1 MMGGGC
7 ALDRGPSMPSLTGQI
22 LRRLPAIGTDAAIV
36 LGSYALAL
44 ALRFDGNV
52 PSESWAWFSWAVPII
67 ALGYIFANTV
77 FGVYRTAWQYGG
89 TLDAVYLGLAVILVT
104 VVAFGVN
111 LTLEHRPIP
120 LSVNLISGVLI
131 FLFMGV
137 VKLSP
142 RLMIRGGL
150 PFVGWMEEGAQRVL
164 IVGAGNT
171 GQLVAR
177 EMRQNREWNY
187 RPVCFVDDDARKKGM
202 RIHGV
207 PVMGTRHEIPSLV
220 EKMGV
225 DLVAL
230 AIPSARAST
239 IEEILALCQAT
250 GARVRIVPGV
260 PEIVSGR
267 ARVGELRE
275 VTTDDLVARDA
286 VEVDLEACRQALQG
300 RSVLITGAAGSIG
313 SELARRVLDFG
324 PSAVHLFDASE
335 GGLHELRLRLMQLNQ
350 ECQVRPWLGSIA
362 DRSKVSQVFAA
373 ARPQVIFH
381 CAAYK
386 HVPLVEEH
394 PDQAFQVNVLGTL
407 HVFQAAQRWGAEKG
421 VFLSS
426 HTAVNPSSVMG
437 ASKRVGEL
445 MVRAMGQEGK
455 TALAAIRLTNVIDS
469 RGGVVSIFARQ
480 IQKGGPLSVT
490 HPEVA
495 RYFLTLHEVATLII
509 QVAAQARGGEIF
521 ILDVGDEIRIVELAE
536 RMIRSQGME
545 PGRDVEIVYTGLRP
559 GEKLREN
566 LVSPDEVLLPT
577 AHPKVF
583 EVQGGGLAPSAELLA
598 EIGAL
603 EAHLPESGEEMAARI
618 HALARLDQRR
628 APAPTTSEPL
638 A

>member
-1 MMGGGC
+1 
-7 ALDRGPSMPSLTGQI
+7 MPSLTGQL
-22 LRRLPAIGTDAAIV
+22 LRRLPAVGIDAVIV

-52 PSESWAWFSWAVPII
+52 PGESWAWFFWAVPLI
-67 ALGYIFANTV
+67 ALAYIFSNTV

-89 TLDAVYLGLAVILVT
+89 TLDAIYLGLAVSLVT
-104 VVAFGVN
+104 AVAFGVN
-111 LTLEHRPIP
+111 VMLEHRPIP
-120 LSVNLISGVLI
+120 LSVNLIGGAFI
-131 FLFMGV
+131 FLFMGL

-142 RLMIRGGL
+142 RLMVSGGL
-150 PFVGWMEEGAQRVL
+150 PFVGWTQEGAQRVL

-171 GQLVAR
+171 GQLLAR
-177 EMRQNREWNY
+177 EMRQNSEWKY
-187 RPVCFVDDDARKKGM
+187 RPVCFVDDDTRKKGM

-207 PVMGTRHEIPSLV
+207 PVKGTRHEIPSLV

-225 DLVAL
+225 NLVAL
-230 AIPSARAST
+230 AIPSARADI
-239 IEEILALCQAT
+239 IEEVLALCQAT
-250 GARVRIVPGV
+250 EVPVRIVPGV

-275 VTTDDLVARDA
+275 VTTDDLVARDP
-286 VEVDLEACRQALQG
+286 VEVDVEACRQALQG

-324 PSAVHLFDASE
+324 PAAVHLFDASE
-335 GGLHELRLRLMQLNQ
+335 GGLHELRLRLMQLSQ

-362 DRSKVSQVFAA
+362 HRAKVSQVFAA
-373 ARPQVIFH
+373 ARPQVVFH

-386 HVPLVEEH
+386 HVPLMEEH

-407 HVFQAAQRWGAEKG
+407 HVFQAAQRSRVEKV

-426 HTAVNPSSVMG
+426 HAAVNPSSVMG

-445 MVRAMGQEGK
+445 MVRAMGGEGK
-455 TALAAIRLTNVIDS
+455 TALAAIRLTNVLDS

-480 IQKGGPLSVT
+480 VQKGGPLSVT

-495 RYFLTLHEVATLII
+495 RYFLTLHEVTTLII
-509 QVAAQARGGEIF
+509 QVAAQAQGGETF
-521 ILDVGDEIRIVELAE
+521 ILDVGDEIRIVDLAE
-536 RMIRSQGME
+536 RIIRSQGME

-559 GEKLREN
+559 GEKLREDLAAADEA
-566 LVSPDEVLLPT
+566 LVPT
-577 AHPKVF
+577 AHSKLF
-583 EVQGGGLAPSAELLA
+583 QIEGGGAPPLEGLLA

-603 EAHLPESGEEMAARI
+603 EASPPDSGEEMAARI

-628 APAPTTSEPL
+628 AAASMTSESL
-638 A
+638 N

>member
-1 MMGGGC
+1 MAG
-7 ALDRGPSMPSLTGQI
+7 LTGQM

-36 LGSYALAL
+36 MGSYALAL
-44 ALRFDGNV
+44 ALRFDGSV
-52 PSESWAWFSWAVPII
+52 PGESWAWFSWAVPLI

-77 FGVYRTAWQYGG
+77 FGVYRTAWQYGD
-89 TLDAVYLGLAVILVT
+89 TMDAVYLGLAVSVVT

-111 LTLEHRPIP
+111 LMLENRPIP
-120 LSVNLISGVLI
+120 LSVNLISGAFI
-131 FLFMGV
+131 FLFMGLI
-137 VKLSP
+137 KLSP
-142 RLMIRGGL
+142 RLMLSGGL
-150 PFVGWMEEGAQRVL
+150 PFVGWTEPGAQRVL

-171 GQLVAR
+171 GQLLAR

-187 RPVCFVDDDARKKGM
+187 RPVCFVDDDGRKKGM

-225 DLVAL
+225 NLVAL

-239 IEEILALCQAT
+239 IEEIMSLCQST
-250 GARVRIVPGV
+250 GVPVHIVPGV
-260 PEIVSGR
+260 PEMVGGR
-267 ARVGELRE
+267 VRVGEPRE
-275 VTTDDLVARDA
+275 VTTDDLVARDP
-286 VEVDLEACRQALQG
+286 VEVDLEACRRALQG

-335 GGLHELRLRLMQLNQ
+335 GGLHELRVRLMQVNQ

-362 DRSKVSQVFAA
+362 DRTKVAQVFAA
-373 ARPQVIFH
+373 ARPQVVFH

-386 HVPLVEEH
+386 HVPLMEEH

-407 HVFQAAQRWGAEKG
+407 HVFQAAQRCGAEKA

-445 MVRAMGQEGK
+445 MVKSMGHDAK

-480 IQKGGPLSVT
+480 VQKGGPLSVT

-495 RYFLTLHEVATLII
+495 RYFLTLHEVTTLII
-509 QVAAQARGGEIF
+509 QVAAQTQGGEIF
-521 ILDVGDEIRIVELAE
+521 ILDVGDEIRIVDLAE
-536 RMIRSQGME
+536 RIIRSQGME

-559 GEKLREN
+559 GEKVRED
-566 LVSPDEVLLPT
+566 LAAPDESLLPT

-583 EVQGGGLAPSAELLA
+583 QVQDGGTARSAELLA
-598 EIGAL
+598 QIDAL
-603 EAHLPESGEEMAARI
+603 EASPPASGEEMAARI
-618 HALARLDQRR
+618 HALARLDQSH
-628 APAPTTSEPL
+628 APASMPSEPFT
-638 A
+638 

>member
-1 MMGGGC
+1 
-7 ALDRGPSMPSLTGQI
+7 MPSLTGQI

-44 ALRFDGNV
+44 ALRFDGSV
-52 PSESWAWFSWAVPII
+52 PGESWAWFSWAVPLI
-67 ALGYIFANTV
+67 ALAYIFANTV

-89 TLDAVYLGLAVILVT
+89 TLDAVYLGLAVSLVT
-104 VVAFGVN
+104 VLAFGVN
-111 LTLEHRPIP
+111 AMLENRPIP
-120 LSVNLISGVLI
+120 LSVNLISGAFI
-131 FLFMGV
+131 FLFMGL

-142 RLMIRGGL
+142 RLLVSGGL
-150 PFVGWMEEGAQRVL
+150 PFAGWTAEGAQRVL

-171 GQLVAR
+171 GQLLAR

-202 RIHGV
+202 RVHGV
-207 PVMGTRHEIPSLV
+207 PVMGSRHEMPFLV

-225 DLVAL
+225 NLVAL
-230 AIPSARAST
+230 AIPSASAAV
-239 IEEILALCQAT
+239 IEEVLALCQAT
-250 GARVRIVPGV
+250 QVPVRIVPGL

-275 VTTDDLVARDA
+275 VTTDDLVARDP
-286 VEVDLEACRQALQG
+286 VEVDIEACRKAVQG

-335 GGLHELRLRLMQLNQ
+335 GGLHELRLRLMQLTQ

-362 DRSKVSQVFAA
+362 DRAKVSQVFAA
-373 ARPQVIFH
+373 ARPKVVFH

-386 HVPLVEEH
+386 HVPLMEEH

-407 HVFQAAQRWGAEKG
+407 HVFQAAQRVQADKV

-445 MVRAMGQEGK
+445 MVRAMSREGK

-480 IQKGGPLSVT
+480 VQKGGPLSVT

-495 RYFLTLHEVATLII
+495 RYFLTLHEVTTLII
-509 QVAAQARGGEIF
+509 QVAAQAQGGETF
-521 ILDVGDEIRIVELAE
+521 ILDVGDEIRIVDLAE
-536 RMIRSQGME
+536 RIIRSQGME

-566 LVSPDEVLLPT
+566 LAAPDETLVST

-583 EVQGGGLAPSAELLA
+583 QVQGDVGPPSAGLLA
-598 EIGAL
+598 EISAL
-603 EAHLPESGEEMAARI
+603 EAHPPEGGEEMAVRI
-618 HALARLDQRR
+618 HALARLEERR
-628 APAPTTSEPL
+628 APASMTPEPL
-638 A
+638 N

>member
-1 MMGGGC
+1 MGGGR

-44 ALRFDGNV
+44 ALRFDGSV
-52 PSESWAWFSWAVPII
+52 PGESWAWFSWAVPII

-89 TLDAVYLGLAVILVT
+89 TLDAVYLGLAVSLVT

-111 LTLEHRPIP
+111 LMLEHRPIP
-120 LSVNLISGVLI
+120 LSVNLISGAFI
-131 FLFMGV
+131 FLFMGL

-142 RLMIRGGL
+142 RLMDSGGL
-150 PFVGWMEEGAQRVL
+150 PFVGWTGEGAQRVL

-171 GQLVAR
+171 GQLLAR
-177 EMRQNREWNY
+177 EMRQNREWNH
-187 RPVCFVDDDARKKGM
+187 RPVCFVDDDPRKKGM

-207 PVMGTRHEIPSLV
+207 PVMGTRREIPTLV

-230 AIPSARAST
+230 AIPSAHATT
-239 IEEILALCQAT
+239 IEEILALCEAT
-250 GARVRIVPGV
+250 KVRVRIVPGV

-275 VTTDDLVARDA
+275 VTTDDLVARDP
-286 VEVDLEACRQALQG
+286 VEVDLEACRQALHG

-324 PSAVHLFDASE
+324 PSAVHLLDASE

-362 DRSKVSQVFAA
+362 DRSKVSHVFAA
-373 ARPQVIFH
+373 ARPQVVFH

-386 HVPLVEEH
+386 HVPLMEEH

-407 HVFQAAQRWGAEKG
+407 HVFQAAQRCGAEKV

-426 HTAVNPSSVMG
+426 HTAVDPSSVMG

-445 MVRAMGQEGK
+445 MVRTMGRSGK

-480 IQKGGPLSVT
+480 IQRGGPLSVT

-566 LVSPDEVLLPT
+566 LAAPDEVLLST
-577 AHPKVF
+577 GHSKVF
-583 EVQGGGLAPSAELLA
+583 EVQGGGTLSSVELLA

-603 EAHLPESGEEMAARI
+603 DAHLPESGEEMAARI

-628 APAPTTSEPL
+628 TPAPTTSEPL
-638 A
+638 T

>member
-1 MMGGGC
+1 M
-7 ALDRGPSMPSLTGQI
+7 
-22 LRRLPAIGTDAAIV
+22 DAVIV

-44 ALRFDGNV
+44 ALRFDGSV
-52 PSESWAWFSWAVPII
+52 PGESWAWFSWVVPLI

-89 TLDAVYLGLAVILVT
+89 TLDAVYLGLAVSLVT
-104 VVAFGVN
+104 VIAFGVN
-111 LTLEHRPIP
+111 LMLEHRPIP
-120 LSVNLISGVLI
+120 LSVNLIGGAFI
-131 FLFMGV
+131 FLFMGL

-142 RLMIRGGL
+142 RLMVSGGL
-150 PFVGWMEEGAQRVL
+150 PFVGWTGEGAQRVL

-171 GQLVAR
+171 GQLLAR
-177 EMRQNREWNY
+177 EMRRNREWNY
-187 RPVCFVDDDARKKGM
+187 RPVCFVDDDPRKKGM

-207 PVMGTRHEIPSLV
+207 PVMGARYDIPSLV

-230 AIPSARAST
+230 AIPSARATT
-239 IEEILALCQAT
+239 IEEILALCEPT
-250 GARVRIVPGV
+250 KVPVRIVPGV

-275 VTTDDLVARDA
+275 VTTDDLVARDP
-286 VEVDLEACRQALQG
+286 VEVDLEACRQALHG

-313 SELARRVLDFG
+313 SELARRVLDFA

-335 GGLHELRLRLMQLNQ
+335 GGLHELRLRLMQLSQ

-362 DRSKVSQVFAA
+362 DGAKVSQVFAA
-373 ARPQVIFH
+373 ARPQVVFH

-386 HVPLVEEH
+386 HLPLMEEH

-407 HVFQAAQRWGAEKG
+407 HVFQAAQRWGVEKV

-445 MVRAMGQEGK
+445 MVRALGHEGK
-455 TALAAIRLTNVIDS
+455 TMLAAIRLTNVIDS

-490 HPEVA
+490 HPGVA
-495 RYFLTLHEVATLII
+495 RYFLTLHEVSTLII
-509 QVAAQARGGEIF
+509 QVAAQTQGGEVF
-521 ILDVGDEIRIVELAE
+521 ILDVGDEIRIVDLAE
-536 RMIRSQGME
+536 RIIRSQGME

-559 GEKLREN
+559 GEKLREE
-566 LVSPDEVLLPT
+566 LTAPDEVLLPT

-583 EVQGGGLAPSAELLA
+583 QARGGEPPPPAELLA

-603 EAHLPESGEEMAARI
+603 EASPPETSEGMAAGI

-628 APAPTTSEPL
+628 APASTPPEPL
-638 A
+638 T